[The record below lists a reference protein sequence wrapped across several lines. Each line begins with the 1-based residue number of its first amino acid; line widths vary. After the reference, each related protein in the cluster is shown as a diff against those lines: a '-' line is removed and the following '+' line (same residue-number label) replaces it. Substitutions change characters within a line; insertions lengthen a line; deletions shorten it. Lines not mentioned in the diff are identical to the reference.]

1 MPYFNFIIKVNGSL
15 PNSFLLALCKCH
27 HYCPPPTRTGLTT
40 PQVARFGTCGI
51 GNCVLS
57 LLPWGMERFGLIPL
71 YPTCHSNAGFKVKK
85 ARIFLATIIVKE
97 SQQCLGGKMIAEKQL
112 SPYLPANVN
121 AVFILRLQVWKLSE
135 SSFRNVTKSQPD
147 LNFVFPLQISQSY
160 SRQKSIRC

>member
-1 MPYFNFIIKVNGSL
+1 MP
-15 PNSFLLALCKCH
+15 P
-27 HYCPPPTRTGLTT
+27 
-40 PQVARFGTCGI
+40 
-51 GNCVLS
+51 
-57 LLPWGMERFGLIPL
+57 LLPTPDKNGPDNTTGCKIRHLWDWKLCSIITPVRNGKIWSHPIISNLPL
-71 YPTCHSNAGFKVKK
+71 KCWFQSKK
-85 ARIFLATIIVKE
+85 SKDFSGNYN
-97 SQQCLGGKMIAEKQL
+97 SQRKPAVPRGKMIAEKQL